1 MDMPLSCVTSL
12 NYKKGMNT
20 KTYKLHPLGKYDLLP
35 YTSPLEVLDFDNANL
50 NRMAFTHLGNIHEFT
65 QKMPF
70 TATVGQLD
78 SLAHSPKIVLLEYEY
93 SFDVVKEL
101 SIAILKPLF
110 PTLSNNQWE
119 LYWAKSQRIL
129 SLIIKLIKWSLLILL
144 TICLCL
150 KIR

>member
-1 MDMPLSCVTSL
+1 
-12 NYKKGMNT
+12 MNT
-20 KTYKLHPLGKYDLLP
+20 KTYKLHPLGEFDLVP

-50 NRMAFTHLGNIHEFT
+50 TRMAFTHLGNIHEFT
-65 QKMPF
+65 QKMQF

-78 SLAHSPKIVLLEYEY
+78 SLLHSPKIVLLEYEY

-110 PTLSNNQWE
+110 PRLSNKQWE

-129 SLIIKLIKWSLLILL
+129 SLIFKLIKWNLLILL
-144 TICLCL
+144 TICLYL